1 MSEAEASR
9 DEMLESYTLMNSV
22 RRVEIASDALYKSKL
37 IRGFLHLY
45 NGQEAVGAG
54 MELGLRAEDHIITA
68 YRDHGWFIGRG
79 GSLEGALAELTG
91 RQGGCSLG
99 RGGSMHFYDKKNR
112 FYGGN
117 GIVGAQ
123 VPIGTGIAF
132 QIKYNKLNEVSVSLY
147 GDGAANQG
155 QIYEAFNM
163 AKLWKLPAIYVC
175 ENNLYGMG
183 TSIERASADRK
194 FYTRGDYVPGI
205 RVDGMDVLAV
215 REATRYAREHA
226 VTVGPIVLEMETYR
240 YAGHS
245 MSDPGTAYRTREE
258 VSGVRTS
265 KDPIER
271 HRKRILDSGL
281 ATADE
286 LKEIDKKIKDQ
297 VDAAV
302 EFAKQSPEP
311 PVSELFDHSY
321 TKWLATERKTGCE
334 LSASQ

>member
-1 MSEAEASR
+1 MSAEASR
-9 DEMLESYTLMNSV
+9 EEMLEAYTLMNTV
-22 RRVEIASDALYKSKL
+22 RRVEIASDALYKAKL

-54 MELGLRAEDHIITA
+54 LEAGLRAEDHIITA

-79 GSLEGALAELTG
+79 GSVEGALAELTG
-91 RQGGCSLG
+91 RVGGCSLG

-132 QIKYNKLNEVSVSLY
+132 QCKYDKLNEVAVSLY

-155 QIYEAFNM
+155 QIFEAFNM

-183 TSIERASADRK
+183 TSVERASADVK

-215 REATRYAREHA
+215 REATRYARQHA
-226 VTVGPIVLEMETYR
+226 LAHGPILLEMQTYR
-240 YAGHS
+240 YVGHS
-245 MSDPGTAYRTREE
+245 MSDPGTAYRSREE
-258 VSGVRTS
+258 VAGVRTA

-271 HRKRILDSGL
+271 HRKRILDSQL
-281 ATADE
+281 ATVEE
-286 LKEIDKKIKDQ
+286 LKEIDVAIKAK

-302 EFAKQSPEP
+302 EFAKTSPEP
-311 PVSELFDHSY
+311 DVKTLFDNSY
-321 TKWLATERKTGCE
+321 AKVLPTERFVGCE
-334 LSASQ
+334 LPASQ